1 MPDEGVRCRGSWAY
15 DAARRG
21 GWRPGMRTS
30 AAGFRGEA
38 PMSGTLS
45 WQAGKLE
52 RNMPHLGGDIK
63 ETLTADKRTCLAASP
78 SSDFPC

>member
-1 MPDEGVRCRGSWAY
+1 
-15 DAARRG
+15 
-21 GWRPGMRTS
+21 
-30 AAGFRGEA
+30 
-38 PMSGTLS
+38 MSGSLS